1 MSCRDCTGCG
11 QGGNLSESDA
21 LAVPADNVSS
31 DGKFPASGN
40 LNSAEPRESTAYIT
54 DSHSNAVQPHARVG
68 TVYYDEETG
77 EYVMPGD
84 FFGEGELRW
93 KADTPFPKRETAPQG
108 ETAADSSQGSLDY
121 SKGSLDYSTAE
132 DYSTLDGQL
141 RLYDE
146 RFDRALACL
155 LRDLQSGAYRRHLR
169 QLGRERLIA
178 GHAMYG
184 DEMYRWH
191 PAVRQANTD
200 EEVAD
205 ALVYLTSEP

>member
-1 MSCRDCTGCG
+1 MS
-11 QGGNLSESDA
+11 E
-21 LAVPADNVSS
+21 
-31 DGKFPASGN
+31 
-40 LNSAEPRESTAYIT
+40 
-54 DSHSNAVQPHARVG
+54 AVQPHARVG
-68 TVYYDEETG
+68 TVYLDEATG
-77 EYVMPGD
+77 EYVMPPD
-84 FFGEGELRW
+84 FFGEKELRW

-108 ETAADSSQGSLDY
+108 ETAADSSQAIL
-121 SKGSLDYSTAE
+121 

-169 QLGRERLIA
+169 KLGRERLIA

-184 DEMYRWH
+184 DEMYEWH

-205 ALVYLTSEP
+205 ALVYLTSEVSNEEGA

>member
-1 MSCRDCTGCG
+1 MPC
-11 QGGNLSESDA
+11 
-21 LAVPADNVSS
+21 
-31 DGKFPASGN
+31 
-40 LNSAEPRESTAYIT
+40 ESTGYIT
-54 DSHSNAVQPHARVG
+54 DWHSNAVQPQ
-68 TVYYDEETG
+68 
-77 EYVMPGD
+77 
-84 FFGEGELRW
+84 
-93 KADTPFPKRETAPQG
+93 PFPERETAPQH
-108 ETAADSSQGSLDY
+108 ETAAASSQGSLDY
-121 SKGSLDYSTAE
+121 SKGSLDYATAE

-141 RLYDE
+141 RLYDQ
-146 RFDRALACL
+146 RFDRALASL
-155 LRDLQSGAYRRHLR
+155 LRDLESGAYRLHLR

>member
-1 MSCRDCTGCG
+1 MD
-11 QGGNLSESDA
+11 
-21 LAVPADNVSS
+21 
-31 DGKFPASGN
+31 
-40 LNSAEPRESTAYIT
+40 
-54 DSHSNAVQPHARVG
+54 SNAAQPRARVG
-68 TVYYDEETG
+68 TVYLDEATG
-77 EYVMPGD
+77 EYVMPPD
-84 FFGEGELRW
+84 FLGEKELRW
-93 KADTPFPKRETAPQG
+93 KADTPFPKRETAPQQ
-108 ETAADSSQGSLDY
+108 ETAINLEQGERKFKLPTESPSFRADSSQAIIDY

-178 GHAMYG
+178 GHALYGCDMY
-184 DEMYRWH
+184 EWH

>member
-1 MSCRDCTGCG
+1 MS
-11 QGGNLSESDA
+11 E
-21 LAVPADNVSS
+21 
-31 DGKFPASGN
+31 
-40 LNSAEPRESTAYIT
+40 
-54 DSHSNAVQPHARVG
+54 AVQPHARVG
-68 TVYYDEETG
+68 TVYYDEATG
-77 EYVMPGD
+77 EYVMPPD
-84 FFGEGELRW
+84 FFGEKELRW
-93 KADTPFPKRETAPQG
+93 KADPPFPKRETAPQG
-108 ETAADSSQGSLDY
+108 ETAADSSQ
-121 SKGSLDYSTAE
+121 GSLDYSTAE

-155 LRDLQSGAYRRHLR
+155 LRDLGSGAYRRHLR

-205 ALVYLTSEP
+205 ALVYLTSEESDA

>member
-1 MSCRDCTGCG
+1 MD
-11 QGGNLSESDA
+11 
-21 LAVPADNVSS
+21 
-31 DGKFPASGN
+31 
-40 LNSAEPRESTAYIT
+40 
-54 DSHSNAVQPHARVG
+54 SNAAQPRARVG
-68 TVYYDEETG
+68 TVYYDEATG
-77 EYVMPGD
+77 EAVMPPD
-84 FFGEGELRW
+84 FFGEKELRW
-93 KADTPFPKRETAPQG
+93 KADPPFPKRETAPGQETAINLEQG
-108 ETAADSSQGSLDY
+108 ERKFKLPTGSPSFRADSSQAI
-121 SKGSLDYSTAE
+121 LDYSTAE

-146 RFDRALACL
+146 RFDRALASL
-155 LRDLQSGAYRRHLR
+155 LRDLASGSYRLHLR